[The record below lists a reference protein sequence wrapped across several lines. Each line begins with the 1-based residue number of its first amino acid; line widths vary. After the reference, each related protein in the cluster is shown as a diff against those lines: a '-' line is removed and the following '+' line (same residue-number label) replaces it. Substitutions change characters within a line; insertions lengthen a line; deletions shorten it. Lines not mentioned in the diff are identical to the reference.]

1 MEINMLLVSYIIFLI
16 VSLIV
21 GSMLGGIYLAVA
33 IVLDVVL
40 LLLLIYHHS
49 SKYNYICPS
58 CNKRFSITFFQD
70 MFSLNNGKKGKYLRC
85 PYCNQKNWI
94 QEKIKGKL
102 DKYKKAKY
110 WVTTRENSSSIL
122 PLKIQTNYNLSNL
135 L

>member
-1 MEINMLLVSYIIFLI
+1 MLLVSYIIFLI

-70 MFSLNNGKKGKYLRC
+70 MFSLTHIVDVEKLEIII
-85 PYCNQKNWI
+85 KNS
-94 QEKIKGKL
+94 EK
-102 DKYKKAKY
+102 
-110 WVTTRENSSSIL
+110 
-122 PLKIQTNYNLSNL
+122 QTF
-135 L
+135 

>member
-1 MEINMLLVSYIIFLI
+1 MLLVSYIIFLI

-49 SKYNYICPS
+49 SKYDYICPS

-70 MFSLNNGKKGKYLRC
+70 MFSLQSHNHNEHKRFIEITCGL
-85 PYCNQKNWI
+85 Q
-94 QEKIKGKL
+94 
-102 DKYKKAKY
+102 
-110 WVTTRENSSSIL
+110 
-122 PLKIQTNYNLSNL
+122 
-135 L
+135 

>member
-1 MEINMLLVSYIIFLI
+1 MEVNMLFVSYIIFLI

-49 SKYNYICPS
+49 SKYDYICPS

-102 DKYKKAKY
+102 DK
-110 WVTTRENSSSIL
+110 
-122 PLKIQTNYNLSNL
+122 
-135 L
+135 

>member
-1 MEINMLLVSYIIFLI
+1 MYKKRSFLHFFYFSFVAIAINKTTGKSKIPIIIYIIFLI

-49 SKYNYICPS
+49 SKYDYICPS

-102 DKYKKAKY
+102 DK
-110 WVTTRENSSSIL
+110 
-122 PLKIQTNYNLSNL
+122 
-135 L
+135 